1 MQTFEMLFPD
11 SFEEAGNLILE
22 HNAKP
27 IAGGTALTTLMKENV
42 FQPETLV
49 NLRNLDEDHDYIER
63 DGDRLRIGALTTLRE
78 IETSTLVAD
87 NATVVTECLSQVAS
101 IRIRNVATI
110 GGNLAHSDPD
120 LDLPPVLAGLDA
132 GIVVGGASGE
142 RTVDIKDF
150 ILGYYDTDLGRGELV
165 KGLEIPISPDLEGV
179 YLKHRSL
186 SEADWPCVG
195 VAAFHDGDIPQI
207 YVNAVSDTPIFQPD
221 GLAEVF
227 NDGVTA
233 EAITAAGDLVHE
245 QCDPIGDARGSA
257 WYKRRMAKEFAERAL
272 HEVTDVSETTKV
284 HI

>member
-1 MQTFEMLFPD
+1 MQSFEMLFPD
-11 SFEEAGNLILE
+11 SFAEAGNLILE

-27 IAGGTALTTLMKENV
+27 IAGGTALSTLMKENV

-49 NLRNLDEDHDYIER
+49 NLRNLGKDHDYIER
-63 DGDRLRIGALTTLRE
+63 DGDTLRIGALTTLRD
-78 IETSTLVAD
+78 IETSSLVAEQ
-87 NATVVTECLSQVAS
+87 TPVVSECLSEVAS

-132 GIVVGGASGE
+132 RIVVGGPNGE

-150 ILGYYDTDLGRGELV
+150 ILGYYNTDLEDGELV
-165 KGLEIPISPDLEGV
+165 KGLEIPINPGLDCA

-195 VAAFHDGDIPQI
+195 VAAFHDGHVPQV
-207 YVNAVSDTPIFQPD
+207 YVNAVADTPIFQPD

-227 NDGVTA
+227 DDGVTA
-233 EAITAAGDLVHE
+233 AAITAAGDLVHE

-272 HEVTDVSETTKV
+272 RKVTDVSEATKV

>member
-1 MQTFEMLFPD
+1 MQSFEMLFPD

-27 IAGGTALTTLMKENV
+27 IAGGTALSTLMKEDM
-42 FQPETLV
+42 FQPDTLV
-49 NLRNLDEDHDYIER
+49 NLRSIVEDHDYIER
-63 DGDRLRIGALTTLRE
+63 DGDTLCIGALTTLRD
-78 IETSTLVAD
+78 IETSQKVQEHVP
-87 NATVVTECLSQVAS
+87 VVSGCLSEVAS

-132 GIVVGGASGE
+132 RIVIDGRNGE

-150 ILGYYDTDLGRGELV
+150 ILGYYNTDLETGELV
-165 KGLEIPISPDLEGV
+165 KGLEVPIRQDLEGT

-195 VAAFHDGDIPQI
+195 VAAFHDGDIPEVF
-207 YVNAVSDTPIFQPD
+207 VNAVADTPIFQPD
-221 GLAEVF
+221 GLDEVF
-227 NDGVTA
+227 EDG
-233 EAITAAGDLVHE
+233 ITETSIVDAGELVHE

-257 WYKRRMAKEFAERAL
+257 WYKRRMAQEFTERAL
-272 HEVTDVSETTKV
+272 NEVTDVTGTPKAE
-284 HI
+284 I